1 MRPVDFAKRTA
12 ANKLVDYLCADPEH
26 NMGKVMDKINAI
38 CPDSLFPAQREAFT
52 HVMNDPSNN
61 MYQLIMRLMD
71 LNPEVRGD
79 LIKTFL
85 VDANLIAWGVQEKMR
100 DKYQCNIPWAILLD
114 PTSAC
119 NLRCTGCWAAEYGHK
134 LNLTYDEIDSIIRQG
149 KELGVHVYIYTGGE
163 PLVRKHDLIR
173 LCEAHPDC
181 AFLCFTN
188 STLIDEE
195 FCQDMIRVKNFV
207 PAISAE
213 GDEAATD
220 GRRGAGVYQKVDAA
234 MDLLRSHGLPF
245 GVSICYTHDNAPSV
259 ASDEYFD
266 WLIAKGALFAW
277 IFSYMPVGAGAPTA
291 LMPDPADRERLYR
304 FNRRVRETK
313 PILTLDFQHDGEFV
327 GGCIAG
333 GRRYLHINAAGD
345 VEPCVFI
352 HYSNANIR
360 EMSLL
365 DCLRSPIFMAY
376 YEGQPFN
383 DNLLRPCPMLEN
395 PDCLEEMVER
405 SGAHCTDLQ
414 ATESAHELAEKCRP
428 QARAWAPVAE
438 RIWTDRDDPRAPFRA
453 RRYSGM
459 ADTDQ
464 DKFDRL
470 GRTLHGAFDPD
481 REVDEY
487 ALEPE
492 LDAELGRAL
501 DEGAALA
508 QADEAVAAAEPDAE
522 PAEPLRRAS

>member
-1 MRPVDFAKRTA
+1 MRPMDFAKRTA
-12 ANKLVDYLCADPEH
+12 ANKLVDYLCEDPAR
-26 NMGKVMDKINAI
+26 NMGKVMDKINAL
-38 CPDSLFPAQREAFT
+38 CPESLFPAQREAFT
-52 HVMNDPSNN
+52 HVVADPDNN

-71 LNPEVRGD
+71 LNPAVRND
-79 LIKTFL
+79 LLKTFL
-85 VDANLIAWGVQEKMR
+85 VDANLVAWGVQEKMR
-100 DKYQCNIPWAILLD
+100 EKYQCNIPWAILLD

-134 LNLTYDEIDSIIRQG
+134 LNLTYEEIDSIICQG
-149 KELGVHVYIYTGGE
+149 KELGVHIYIYTGGE

-220 GRRGAGVYQKVDAA
+220 GRRGEGVYQKVDAA

-245 GVSICYTHDNAPSV
+245 GVSICYTHDNAASV
-259 ASDEYFD
+259 ASEAYFD
-266 WLIAKGALFAW
+266 WLIEKGALFAW
-277 IFSYMPVGAGAPTA
+277 IFSYMPVGVDAPTS
-291 LMPDPADRERLYR
+291 LMPDPVDRERLYR
-304 FNRRVRETK
+304 FNRQVRATK

-360 EMSLL
+360 ERSLL

-414 ATESAHELAEKCRP
+414 AQESAHDLAEKCRP
-428 QARAWAPVAE
+428 AARAWAPVAE
-438 RIWTDRDDPRAPFRA
+438 RLWTDLDDERAALRNRA
-453 RRYSGM
+453 CSGL
-459 ADTDQ
+459 ADSDL
-464 DKFDRL
+464 DRL
-470 GRTLHGAFDPD
+470 ARQGRVMRGAFDPE
-481 REVDEY
+481 RAVDEY
-487 ALEPE
+487 ALDPE
-492 LDAELGRAL
+492 LREELADAL
-501 DEGAALA
+501 DGGAALA
-508 QADEAVAAAEPDAE
+508 EADAALEAPAVAA
-522 PAEPLRRAS
+522 PASMRRAS